1 MDNYPDVREKI
12 SITGGHGLVGKA
24 LQNSLKDYKKHFL
37 IHFLSSTE
45 CDLTDWNS
53 TRQFFN
59 VFKPDYV
66 IHLAACVGGL
76 FKNMTQKVKM
86 FEENMDINSNVI
98 KCCHKY
104 NVKKLISC
112 LSTCIFPDKTT
123 YPINET
129 MLHNGPPHHSNDSYA
144 YAKRML
150 DIQSKSYRE
159 NYNSNFI
166 CVIPTNIYGKHDNYS
181 LENGHVIPSLIH
193 RCYLSKKNNENFVV
207 KGTGKALR
215 QFIYSNDL
223 ARLLIWC
230 LIQYEEKE
238 NIILSDSPKNEV
250 SIKTIATYIANEFD
264 YVDKMVF
271 DEKYS
276 DGQYRKTAD
285 NAKLMNLLHE
295 TNSTIFFTDIQEGIR
310 QSVKWFIENYETCRK

>member
-1 MDNYPDVREKI
+1 MDNYPDIREKI
-12 SITGGHGLVGKA
+12 LITGGHGLVGKA
-24 LQNSLKDYKKHFL
+24 LQNALKDYKKHFL

-45 CDLTDWNS
+45 CDLTDWES
-53 TRQFFN
+53 TRRFFN

-129 MLHNGPPHHSNDSYA
+129 MLHDGPPHHSNDAYA
-144 YAKRML
+144 YAKRLL
-150 DIQSKSYRE
+150 DIHSKAYRE

-181 LENGHVIPSLIH
+181 LENGHVIPALIH

-230 LIQYEEKE
+230 LIYYEDKE
-238 NIILSDSPKNEV
+238 NIILSDSPGNEV
-250 SIKTIATYIANEFD
+250 SIKYIATCIAEEFD
-264 YVDKMVF
+264 YVDKMV
-271 DEKYS
+271 DVL
-276 DGQYRKTAD
+276 QAM
-285 NAKLMNLLHE
+285 KLLLQD
-295 TNSTIFFTDIQEGIR
+295 F
-310 QSVKWFIENYETCRK
+310 